1 MNRSLPPLLRRSLL
15 PRLAAIVSSAALAT
29 SNTEAQAPQTPSPAA
44 PRLLAAWSTAANVGL
59 SIALYEDGAPHKSI
73 KKFADA
79 AAAAAK
85 ELSIDLP
92 PPPEKTADKEAT
104 KQTMVAF
111 ITKQLAKTL
120 AEKLK
125 DGPEIALT
133 EIGLKSAVLTMIYKP
148 GDEPSLKLANG
159 LAERARKVGIPDQ
172 VMAGVVEKVEKGAPL
187 QEVRDAVTRM
197 QDVITIQLGG
207 RPPELQH
214 LSVGSEYLE
223 NALISMGKAKGYR
236 VKGVL
241 TFPDGAASELTG
253 SVGTGKME
261 VTTVSPDKSQKKHR
275 IVVGKKAV
283 ITLDGGKS
291 WKLDPDSNT
300 IILLSNTITGAVDST
315 LGIPL
320 HLKFEILGEEKLGD
334 ENVLHVQAKVKG
346 EDDRLIVHDYW
357 IAKDPTFTTIIR
369 RSKIPVMYDKV
380 EAIAD
385 IVYTDVGT
393 DPTIEIPAGAGL

>member
-1 MNRSLPPLLRRSLL
+1 MNRSLPPLVRRSFSTLV
-15 PRLAAIVSSAALAT
+15 ASIVSCALMAVT
-29 SNTEAQAPQTPSPAA
+29 NLDGQTPQPPTPAA
-44 PRLLAAWSTAANVGL
+44 SRLLAAWSTAANVGL

-79 AAAAAK
+79 AAAAAA

-104 KQTMVAF
+104 KQAMVAF
-111 ITKQLAKTL
+111 ITKQLSKTL

-148 GDEPSLKLANG
+148 GDEPSLKLAKA

-172 VMAGVVEKVEKGAPL
+172 VMADVVAKVEKGAPL
-187 QEVRDAVTRM
+187 QEVRDAVTSM
-197 QDVITIQLGG
+197 EDVITTQLGG
-207 RPPELQH
+207 RPPEHQH

-223 NALISMGKAKGYR
+223 NALTSMGKAKGYR

-241 TFPDGAASELTG
+241 TFPDGAVSEITG
-253 SVGTGKME
+253 AVGTGKME
-261 VTTVSPDKSQKKHR
+261 VTTVSPDKSQKKQR
-275 IVVGKKAV
+275 IVLGKKAV

-300 IILLSNTITGAVDST
+300 IILLSNTLTGAVDST

-320 HLKFEILGEEKLGD
+320 HLKFEILGEEKLGE

-346 EDDRLIVHDYW
+346 ENDRLIVHDYW

-369 RSKIPVMYDKV
+369 RSKVPVMYDKT

-385 IVYTDVGT
+385 IVYMDIGT